1 MQLHVARLCLD
12 CEELH
17 EQQTCPVCSS
27 ESFVYISR
35 WVPAPERRT
44 RPRDAPSRETAN
56 VYRELL
62 DRNSETPASTRW
74 LKRGVLGVA
83 AVSML
88 GWAWRRNAG
97 SRGSQTSATTPGVP
111 PDHSELS
118 D

>member
-44 RPRDAPSRETAN
+44 RPRAVPAREAAK
-56 VYRELL
+56 VYREWL
-62 DRNSETPASTRW
+62 DNNSETPASRRW

-97 SRGSQTSATTPGVP
+97 TKGPETR
-111 PDHSELS
+111 
-118 D
+118 